1 MAAEEEEAAEMGS
14 EGGRRSRHF
23 WSFEF
28 PLSTLN
34 TQNLIHPGRREIGR
48 AHV

>member
-34 TQNLIHPGRREIGR
+34 KIGR